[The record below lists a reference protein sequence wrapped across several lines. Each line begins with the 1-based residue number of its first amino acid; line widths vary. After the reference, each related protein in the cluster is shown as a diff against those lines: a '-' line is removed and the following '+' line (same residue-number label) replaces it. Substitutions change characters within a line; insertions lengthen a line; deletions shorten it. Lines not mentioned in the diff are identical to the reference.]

1 MYNELPIWGNIDI
14 FIDNKA
20 YIYIYTKFIMINQ

>member
-20 YIYIYTKFIMINQ
+20 YIYTKFIMINQ